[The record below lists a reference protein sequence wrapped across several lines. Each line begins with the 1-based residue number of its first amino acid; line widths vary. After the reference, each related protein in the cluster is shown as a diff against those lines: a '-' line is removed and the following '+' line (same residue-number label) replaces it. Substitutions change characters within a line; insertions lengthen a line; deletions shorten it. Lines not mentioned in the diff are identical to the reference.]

1 MRRTVPRAVPSSKC
15 PVEQTLDIIGGRWKC
30 IVLFH
35 RRVPGATQRM
45 LTRQLRELE
54 RDCCIE
60 RKVYPEV
67 PPKVD
72 YSLTP
77 RGRTLEPVVKALCY
91 WGMEHTAWANPWLEK
106 PVRDNFLEALR
117 DWLRSTSA

>member
-1 MRRTVPRAVPSSKC
+1 MRRTVPKAAPYPKC

-35 RRVPGATQRM
+35 LLTNPHLRFGELRRCVPGATQRM

-67 PPKVD
+67 PPKVE
-72 YSLTP
+72 YSLAP
-77 RGRTLEPVVKALCY
+77 LGRTLEPVVKALCY
-91 WGMEHTAWANPWLEK
+91 WGMEHTAWAAVE
-106 PVRDNFLEALR
+106 
-117 DWLRSTSA
+117 